1 MDMTIGKN
9 NRIDRLNQQL
19 KITGENLIDY
29 SDYSNNEFQVI
40 REQVITHNKFFLKK
54 SVKIFLINNT
64 IK

>member
-1 MDMTIGKN
+1 MTIGKN

-29 SDYSNNEFQVI
+29 SDYSNNEFQDI

>member
-1 MDMTIGKN
+1 MTIGKN